1 MALTATIHSFDVE
14 LANVD
19 RGVYESLSF
28 RMARHPSES
37 AEYFVTRLLAYCLE
51 YTDGIGFSKGG
62 LSDPDEPPLFVRDAT
77 GALRSWIDIG
87 VPDAERLHKAAKSV
101 PRVAVYTHKEPAR
114 LLRLL
119 EGARIHRREAL
130 EIYSLDQAVVAA
142 WAAQLDRRMAFDLS
156 VNDGHLLINL
166 PGVTLTGVI
175 ERLALADV

>member
-1 MALTATIHSFDVE
+1 VALTATVYAFDVE
-14 LANVD
+14 LAHVD
-19 RGVYESLSF
+19 RGVYESLSL

-37 AEYFVTRLLAYCLE
+37 AEYLVTRLLAYCLE
-51 YTDGIGFSKGG
+51 YTEGIGFSKGG

-87 VPDAERLHKAAKSV
+87 VPDADRLHRAAKAA
-101 PRVAVYTHKEPAR
+101 PRVAVYTHKDPGR

-119 EGARIHRREAL
+119 DGARIHRREAL
-130 EIYSLDQAVVAA
+130 EIYGVDQALVTA

-166 PGVTLTGVI
+166 PSATLSGGV
-175 ERLALADV
+175 ERLLR